1 MKPLP
6 PTALAS
12 TPAADGFRMPGEF
25 EPHAGCWMLW
35 PTRPDNWREN
45 ARPAQAAFAA
55 VAAAIHASDPVTM
68 AVAPERYDE
77 ARSMLA
83 PGIRVVEIESDD
95 AWMRDTGPTFL
106 IDGKGRRRAVDW
118 RFNAWG
124 GSLDGLYWP
133 WDRDDAVAAEVA
145 RVEGVERYRAP
156 FVLEGGA
163 IHVDGQGT
171 LVTTEECLLSDGRNP
186 DLTRTR
192 IEELLRAYLGVT
204 TIVWVPRGVFRDE
217 TSGHV
222 DNLLHVCAPGVIALN
237 WTDDR
242 SDPQYER
249 SAEALACLRN
259 ARDARGRSFEIV
271 KMPMP
276 GPLFM
281 TAGEAAGIEA
291 AETGMS
297 REAGERLAASYC
309 NFYIANTR
317 IVFPLLD
324 PALDET
330 ARDLL
335 ARLFPGRE
343 IVGVPGREIL
353 LGGGNIHCITQ
364 QVPAT
369 ATTPDDANGN
379 AG

>member
-6 PTALAS
+6 PAALAS

-25 EPHAGCWMLW
+25 EPHRGCWMLW
-35 PTRPDNWREN
+35 PKRPDNWREN

-77 ARSMLA
+77 ARAMLA

-95 AWMRDTGPTFL
+95 AWMRDTGPTFV
-106 IDGKGRRRAVDW
+106 IDDAGRSRAVDW
-118 RFNAWG
+118 HFNAWG

-133 WDRDDAVAAEVA
+133 WDRDDAVAGEVA

-171 LVTTEECLLSDGRNP
+171 LITTEECLLSDGRNP
-186 DLTRTR
+186 ELTRTR

-222 DNLLHVCAPGVIALN
+222 DNLLHVCAPGVVALT

-249 SAEALACLRN
+249 SAEALACLEA
-259 ARDARGRSFEIV
+259 ARDARGRAFEIV

-281 TAGEAAGIEA
+281 SAEEAAGIEP

-309 NFYIANTR
+309 NFYIGNTR

-324 PALDET
+324 ETRDET
-330 ARDLL
+330 ARALL
-335 ARLFPGRE
+335 ARVFPGRE

-364 QVPAT
+364 QVPAP
-369 ATTPDDANGN
+369 ATTGRDAKGN
-379 AG
+379 AR